1 MASQPIMQITIRSL
15 KDRNNFTVEVKHG
28 DTVDELKGAIA
39 AQTGTS
45 PDAMRLVFGGRTLPD
60 GAELRALGVQ
70 KGATVHL
77 VLRLKTHVE
86 LRVRVMSGKT
96 VDLNADP
103 RAEVE
108 RVLGDISDLL
118 NLDARRPRVLCT
130 TGEPL
135 DAGGRLDQFGRL
147 ADGALLHL
155 VLLPTPHQPSLYAH
169 LGDGSENDRARAYGF
184 PGSLYERCGG
194 VFGVAAFVD
203 RCMDAW
209 MADPI
214 LNANDAVAT
223 WHERAQR
230 CGFKFLV
237 TQLMGY
243 LCGGPQIV
251 SCSKGVWLR
260 VCIGC
265 VNWCVD

>member
-1 MASQPIMQITIRSL
+1 M
-15 KDRNNFTVEVKHG
+15 
-28 DTVDELKGAIA
+28 
-39 AQTGTS
+39 
-45 PDAMRLVFGGRTLPD
+45 AMR
-60 GAELRALGVQ
+60 AC
-70 KGATVHL
+70 K
-77 VLRLKTHVE
+77 
-86 LRVRVMSGKT
+86 
-96 VDLNADP
+96 LNADMLAKP
-103 RAEVE
+103 RTLNQRGAQLPESSSFCNHQVVE
-108 RVLGDISDLL
+108 GS
-118 NLDARRPRVLCT
+118 
-130 TGEPL
+130 
-135 DAGGRLDQFGRL
+135 
-147 ADGALLHL
+147 LLHL
-155 VLLPTPHQPSLYAH
+155 VLAPDTGDAKSLAQRSREGQAW
-169 LGDGSENDRARAYGF
+169 LQQACGRTATDSLVARDNARAFGKKNQKKK
-184 PGSLYERCGG
+184 GKKVNNKSSLYERGGG

>member
-1 MASQPIMQITIRSL
+1 MLLLLLPHYRYVDVHLEASYWRTSVVSKTCDPEWR
-15 KDRNNFTVEVKHG
+15 G
-28 DTVDELKGAIA
+28 DT
-39 AQTGTS
+39 AQTTPFTS
-45 PDAMRLVFGGRTLPD
+45 FD
-60 GAELRALGVQ
+60 
-70 KGATVHL
+70 
-77 VLRLKTHVE
+77 
-86 LRVRVMSGKT
+86 S
-96 VDLNADP
+96 
-103 RAEVE
+103 
-108 RVLGDISDLL
+108 
-118 NLDARRPRVLCT
+118 
-130 TGEPL
+130 
-135 DAGGRLDQFGRL
+135 
-147 ADGALLHL
+147 LLHL
-155 VLLPTPHQPSLYAH
+155 VLAPDTGDAKSLAQRSREGQAWVQQACGQTATDS
-169 LGDGSENDRARAYGF
+169 LVARDNARAFGKKNQKKK
-184 PGSLYERCGG
+184 GKKVNNKSSLYERCGG

-251 SCSKGVWLR
+251 SCPKGVWLR
-260 VCIGC
+260 VCIGY